1 MGNGVKGPGTGPSST
16 PITAP
21 NIQEQKK
28 AEGSNQAVTTEK
40 TEDGQKSSAPSGRTA
55 EGLAHDP
62 AVTMRKAAIS
72 KSAGLTKPTKAQL
85 EEIRNAIKEGKKE
98 EAIKLTIKYYN
109 IDTSGAQEVKY
120 AGGAKNEQAASTGNR
135 DFKEI
140 GTGTHKRNGKIS
152 IEIGD
157 ESFQFK
163 GKDSP
168 EWLAAAIYHESFHA
182 KNHFKPD
189 KPVFVRE
196 PANSGASQNAK
207 MSQQE
212 VAEEIQAYETEQK
225 AAGKLGL
232 SEEMLT
238 EINDRRNKLYAQ
250 LTDENR
256 EILRPILRGTQPWP
270 Q

>member
-1 MGNGVKGPGTGPSST
+1 MGNGVKGPGPGST
-16 PITAP
+16 PISSP
-21 NIQEQKK
+21 NTEETKK
-28 AEGSNQAVTTEK
+28 ADSSNPTVNTEK
-40 TEDGQKSSAPSGRTA
+40 NEGTQKPPSPSGGTP

-62 AVTMRKAAIS
+62 AVAIRKAAIF
-72 KSAGLTKPTKAQL
+72 KSAGITKPTKAQL
-85 EEIRNAIKEGKKE
+85 EEIRTAIKDGKKE

-120 AGGAKNEQAASTGNR
+120 AGSAKKEQTPAAENK
-135 DFKEI
+135 DFKPI
-140 GTGTHKRNGKIS
+140 ATGTHNRNGKIS

-157 ESFQFK
+157 ESFQFN

-196 PANSGASQNAK
+196 SPNSGLSPEAK

-212 VAEEIQAYETEQK
+212 IAEEIQAYLHEQK
-225 AAGKLGL
+225 ASDKLGL

-256 EILRPILRGTQPWP
+256 ETLRPILRGTQQWP
-270 Q
+270 L